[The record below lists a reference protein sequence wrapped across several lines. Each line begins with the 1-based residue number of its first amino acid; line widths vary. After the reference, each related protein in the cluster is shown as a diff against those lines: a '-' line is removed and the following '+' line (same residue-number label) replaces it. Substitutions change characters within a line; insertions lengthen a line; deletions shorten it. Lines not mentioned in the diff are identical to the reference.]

1 MNSMICD
8 IAIIVRRNTIVLPT
22 YALAIVLQL
31 LATEAPLLASTT
43 QRSTVLVHV
52 TRRHAVPHMALN
64 DTETHYLLYCDSRLK
79 YIASPVPSA
88 SDRPTAQTHEKR
100 QSASTQKQIEW

>member
-43 QRSTVLVHV
+43 QRSIVDS
-52 TRRHAVPHMALN
+52 HAV
-64 DTETHYLLYCDSRLK
+64 
-79 YIASPVPSA
+79 VPG
-88 SDRPTAQTHEKR
+88 TGYG
-100 QSASTQKQIEW
+100 TQ